1 MVLFHIGFVNICCFI
16 FVIVIRIQSWIS
28 FIEWNSIKLKYLLN
42 LNVFMNIYEKSVT
55 PLITVILLMFVC
67 DNTNLSVFPND
78 NINHAVLS
86 GHFYNFL

>member
-1 MVLFHIGFVNICCFI
+1 
-16 FVIVIRIQSWIS
+16 
-28 FIEWNSIKLKYLLN
+28 
-42 LNVFMNIYEKSVT
+42 MNIYEKSVT

>member
-42 LNVFMNIYEKSVT
+42 LNVFMNIYEKKCNSSYYCN
-55 PLITVILLMFVC
+55 FA
-67 DNTNLSVFPND
+67 
-78 NINHAVLS
+78 HACMR
-86 GHFYNFL
+86 